1 MSEVQPWQQL
11 FEKIIGSWVSRA
23 IYVAAKLRLAGHPSV
38 SAGRYAFTGRG

>member
-23 IYVAAKLRLAGHPSV
+23 IYVAAKLRLADTLVV
-38 SAGRYAFTGRG
+38 SAGRYVFTGRG